1 MTFKTRRMK
10 CQQREEEAGRGSK
23 GTEETGQVEGT
34 GAPASTGRAERQ
46 ELATHFT
53 TL

>member
-10 CQQREEEAGRGSK
+10 CQQRREEAGRGSE
-23 GTEETGQVEGT
+23 GTEETGQGEGT
-34 GAPASTGRAERQ
+34 GAPASTGHAERQ

-53 TL
+53 TP